1 MTMEDVNRTVLM
13 IYQGTIVS
21 VMLGSNWMK
30 MVSIAL
36 VSVYYKC
43 ICRVIS
49 ANVTVQLRYQ

>member
-1 MTMEDVNRTVLM
+1 MAMEDVNRTVVM

-36 VSVYYKC
+36 VSVCSTTSIY
-43 ICRVIS
+43 IG
-49 ANVTVQLRYQ
+49 